1 MTANDQPPEKQS
13 PLDFNSTG
21 EEADSFETLFDEL
34 ETIAHRLEDGA
45 LNFEQS
51 IALYEQGV
59 ELASRCQQFLSNVE
73 QRIEILRD
81 MTNDGPGSE

>member
-21 EEADSFETLFDEL
+21 EEAESFETLFDEL

-51 IALYEQGV
+51 NQLLV
-59 ELASRCQQFLSNVE
+59 KKQQTKNMSFI
-73 QRIEILRD
+73 QR
-81 MTNDGPGSE
+81 